1 MIGRAEYSCGFSAVQ
16 EVYHYLFV
24 LSLQQECN
32 SIRPQVNYSSIYGI
46 VSGKIT
52 TSRILLRATDMKFQ
66 SESQQ

>member
-32 SIRPQVNYSSIYGI
+32 SIRPIQLDHKLTTHQFMELFQ
-46 VSGKIT
+46 GK
-52 TSRILLRATDMKFQ
+52 
-66 SESQQ
+66 